1 MNIWQDRAKKDENY
15 SSVIDPK
22 DKSGLKAAYM
32 KIIHEGAIKSFIKE
46 IKPGEK
52 VLDFGCGTG
61 RILEYDL
68 FLNADYYGVDIS
80 PEMIKNAR
88 RKWENRPHV
97 NFYCYNGISLP
108 FKHKTFNYII
118 TTWVFQHIVEDNKL
132 KELIAELAKLLRPN
146 GALLFIE
153 QIRDNEY
160 IEILNGVPFK
170 KYRTARHYKE
180 ICRHKFAEINYE
192 LVPGVG
198 NGFFYR
204 IMSVL
209 RIGFMKRL
217 IPLFVS
223 TDKLIYG
230 LIFARS
236 AFMKKIYI
244 GKKWIDFI
252 CYCKKNDEY

>member
-1 MNIWQDRAKKDENY
+1 VDIWQDRAKNDENY

-32 KIIHEGAIKSFIKE
+32 KIVHEGAIKSFIKE

-80 PEMIKNAR
+80 SGMIKNAR
-88 RKWENRPHV
+88 QKWKNRPHT
-97 NFYCYNGISLP
+97 NFYVYNGTLLP
-108 FKHKTFNYII
+108 FEHETFDYVIS
-118 TTWVFQHIVEDNKL
+118 TWVFQHIVEDNKL
-132 KELIAELAKLLRPN
+132 EELITKLARLLRPN

-160 IEILNGVPFK
+160 VEKLENGTPFK

-180 ICRHKFAEINYE
+180 ICECKFAEINYE
-192 LVPGVG
+192 LVHGVS

-209 RIGFMKRL
+209 RIGLMKGL

-223 TDKLIYG
+223 TDKLIYR
-230 LIFARS
+230 LIFARR
-236 AFMKKIYI
+236 AFMRKLYI
-244 GKKWIDFI
+244 GKKWIDCI
-252 CYCKKNDEY
+252 YYCKK

>member
-1 MNIWQDRAKKDENY
+1 MDIWQDRAKNEENY

-32 KIIHEGAIKSFIKE
+32 KIVHERAIKSFIKE

-80 PEMIKNAR
+80 SGMIKNAR
-88 RKWENRPHV
+88 QKWENRPHTNLYV
-97 NFYCYNGISLP
+97 YNGTLLP
-108 FKHKTFNYII
+108 FEHETFDYII
-118 TTWVFQHIVEDNKL
+118 STWVFQHIVEDNKL
-132 KELIAELAKLLRPN
+132 EELITELAKLLRPK

-153 QIRDNEY
+153 QIRNNEY
-160 IEILNGVPFK
+160 VEMLENGTPFK
-170 KYRTARHYKE
+170 KYRTARNYKE
-180 ICRHKFAEINYE
+180 ICGHEFAEINYN
-192 LVPGVG
+192 LVPGVS

-209 RIGFMKRL
+209 RIGLMKGL
-217 IPLFVS
+217 VPLFVS
-223 TDKLIYG
+223 MDKLIYR

-236 AFMKKIYI
+236 AFMRKFYI
-244 GKKWIDFI
+244 GKKWIDCI
-252 CYCKKNDEY
+252 YYCKK

>member
-1 MNIWQDRAKKDENY
+1 MEIWQDRAKKDENY

-32 KIIHEGAIKSFIKE
+32 KIAHEGAIKSFIKE

-52 VLDFGCGTG
+52 ILDFGCGMG

-68 FLNADYYGVDIS
+68 FQNTDYYGVDIS
-80 PEMIKNAR
+80 SEMIKNAR
-88 RKWENRPHV
+88 QKWGNRPHT
-97 NFYCYNGISLP
+97 NFYVYNGTLLP
-108 FKHKTFNYII
+108 FESETFNYVIS
-118 TTWVFQHIVEDNKL
+118 TWVFQHIVEDDKL
-132 KELIAELAKLLRPN
+132 EKLIGELVKLLRPN
-146 GALLFIE
+146 GVLLFIE
-153 QIRDNEY
+153 QVRDSEY
-160 IEILNGVPFK
+160 VEMFENIVPYK
-170 KYRTARHYKE
+170 KYRTIEGYKRL
-180 ICRHKFAEINYE
+180 CRNKFAEIYYN

-209 RIGFMKRL
+209 RIGLMKGL

-223 TDKLIYG
+223 TDKLIYR

-236 AFMKKIYI
+236 AFMRKLYI
-244 GKKWIDFI
+244 GKKWIDCI
-252 CYCKKNDEY
+252 CYCKK

>member
-1 MNIWQDRAKKDENY
+1 MDIWQDRAKKDENY
-15 SSVIDPK
+15 SSVIDPR

-32 KIIHEGAIKSFIKE
+32 KIVHEGAIKSFIKE

-52 VLDFGCGTG
+52 VLDFGCGMG

-80 PEMIKNAR
+80 SEMIKKAR
-88 RKWENRPHV
+88 QKWKNRPHT
-97 NFYCYNGISLP
+97 NFYFYDGISL
-108 FKHKTFNYII
+108 FFEHETFDYVIS
-118 TTWVFQHIVEDNKL
+118 TWVFQHIIEDDKL
-132 KELIAELAKLLRPN
+132 EKLIGELVKLLRPN
-146 GALLFIE
+146 GLLLFIE
-153 QIRDNEY
+153 QVRDSEY
-160 IEILNGVPFK
+160 VEMFNGTPFK

-180 ICRHKFAEINYE
+180 ICGHEFAEINYK

-204 IMSVL
+204 ITSVL
-209 RIGFMKRL
+209 QIDLMKGL

-223 TDKLIYG
+223 TDKLIYR

-236 AFMKKIYI
+236 AFMRKLYI
-244 GKKWIDFI
+244 GKKWIDCI
-252 CYCKKNDEY
+252 YYCKK

>member
-1 MNIWQDRAKKDENY
+1 MNINIWQERAKNDENY

-22 DKSGLKAAYM
+22 DKSGLKAAYA
-32 KIIHEGAIKSFIKE
+32 KIVQERAIKTFIKE

-52 VLDFGCGTG
+52 TLDFGCGTG

-68 FLNADYYGVDIS
+68 FLNTDYYGVDIS

-88 RKWENRPHV
+88 RKWENRPLT

-108 FKHKTFNYII
+108 FEHETFDYII
-118 TTWVFQHIVEDNKL
+118 STWVFQHIVEDNKL
-132 KELIAELAKLLRPN
+132 EELMAELAKLLRPN

-160 IEILNGVPFK
+160 VEMFENGTPFK
-170 KYRTARHYKE
+170 KYRTALHYKE
-180 ICRHKFAEINYE
+180 ICAHEFAEINYI

-204 IMSVL
+204 ILSVL
-209 RIGFMKRL
+209 RIGLMKVL
-217 IPLFVS
+217 VPLFVS
-223 TDKLIYG
+223 IDKLIYRSV
-230 LIFARS
+230 FAQS
-236 AFMKKIYI
+236 AVMRKIYI
-244 GKKWIDFI
+244 GKKWIDCI
-252 CYCKKNDEY
+252 YYCKK

>member
-1 MNIWQDRAKKDENY
+1 MDIWQDRAKNDNNY

-32 KIIHEGAIKSFIKE
+32 KIVHEEAIKSFLKE
-46 IKPGEK
+46 IKTGEK

-80 PEMIKNAR
+80 SGMINNAR
-88 RKWENRPHV
+88 LKWENRPHT
-97 NFYCYNGISLP
+97 NFYVYDGTSLP
-108 FKHKTFNYII
+108 FKNETFDYVIS
-118 TTWVFQHIVEDNKL
+118 TWVFQHIVEDNKL
-132 KELIAELAKLLRPN
+132 KELITKLARLLRPN

-160 IEILNGVPFK
+160 VEMFENGTPFK
-170 KYRTARHYKE
+170 KYRTAPHYKE
-180 ICRHKFAEINYE
+180 ICGHEFGEIYYNF
-192 LVPGVG
+192 VPGVS

-204 IMSVL
+204 IISIL
-209 RIGFMKRL
+209 RIGFMKGL
-217 IPLFVS
+217 VPLFVY
-223 TDKLIYG
+223 TDKLIYV

-236 AFMKKIYI
+236 TFMRKLYI

-252 CYCKKNDEY
+252 CYCKK